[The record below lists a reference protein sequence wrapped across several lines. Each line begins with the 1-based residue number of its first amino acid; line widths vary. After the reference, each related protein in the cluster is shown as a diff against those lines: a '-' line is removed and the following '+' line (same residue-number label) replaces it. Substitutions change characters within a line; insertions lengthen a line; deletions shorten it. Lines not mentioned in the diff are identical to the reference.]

1 MASGSP
7 APSNVT
13 SGTAAVAPSAHANY
27 IEEKLEKT
35 GTDVQVVEVSTT
47 ILTMFVFV
55 LVYLLTMVIIDQWL
69 VPEGLGSGIRACAL
83 VLLLGSLVFYAIRNL
98 LPHLLYRV
106 NPAFAALTIERS
118 EPSLKNSVLNFL
130 LVRHTSRN
138 VPGVV
143 IRGMEKQAATGL
155 ARVSVDSVVDHRQLI
170 KGGIVFVVTV
180 LIWGLYMVFSP
191 KNMLPTVGRLL
202 VPWADIEPVRRI
214 RIDHVHPGNSSVL
227 FRSHVTV
234 SAEVHGLRDGE
245 MVFLVYSSRSG
256 GAVDQRIQMFCAANE
271 TAYSC
276 LLPESEG
283 GLVGDVQY
291 RIEAGDCVS
300 QTYQLDLIT
309 APSLQVQKI
318 EYHYPSYT
326 GMESR
331 SVEDVGDIKAIEGS
345 RVVIHAE
352 ANQDIFSAA
361 VILKLDYSVEGD
373 RNVTRPMALKNRLAK
388 CQLLLERHIVRQQS
402 IPEFT
407 GYHLHLATPNGAVNE
422 NAIRHRIAITRDQS
436 PVVEILRP
444 EESFVEVPEN
454 GDLFFHVRARDP
466 DFSIAE
472 LFLVGRLD
480 DQTLFEEDLIQHHKA
495 GGQPLRAAYREVFR
509 FLPQSYQLTP
519 GQSVQVVV
527 RATDNKRPEPN
538 VVFSKPVEIH
548 ITAADENFSG
558 DSENNNEPSGAD
570 DRQAESQ
577 GSGESAGG
585 QAGAEESSGDESS
598 GDGAGEATSKQDGQD
613 GNEERSEQAAG
624 KGAADASA
632 GQTDSQEQQAGGSQE
647 KGGQSGQT
655 TNPNS
660 NNPESEPRGA
670 MDGSDQGDGGNKS
683 GSSERGNESEGKVDN
698 DGDAFQHLSEKI
710 HEEQSQEHEQHGGDS
725 NGAAPD
731 NRGDGSG
738 AEKDGQQQS
747 VSETEA
753 SQDGNNRPYESKGGP
768 GSERNGSKENS
779 GREKR
784 RQGEGQSQGEPSTR
798 DKNQSPSDGDSDA
811 GAKSSR
817 EEGGGT
823 GNAGEQPPSPP
834 EGAGE
839 KRRRSGKQ
847 NRSEQQDKEPAD
859 SGVSNHES
867 DSAEGKEGS
876 RHGKGE
882 EGGGQ
887 QSSQS
892 GEGAGGSHTPAPAG
906 KGAAKEP
913 GFGETGDRA
922 GNSGL
927 TDEATGNHTAERG
940 DADEGNPQ
948 GDSPQEHSNS
958 SEGGQSGGSQ
968 GADGRQASDNQSQGP
983 SPQSSQQ
990 GPSGAGATEGATEG
1004 ESALGGKASGDD
1016 PDIEDGPVV
1025 EPGAD
1030 APNLEYARETTALV
1044 LDYLQDQ
1051 LDRGGIDPELKRKF
1065 GWTDEEFVDFVN
1077 RYRHLMR
1084 KAQQSGDEGRR
1095 AEAEWESALRS
1106 LGLKQPGQALRQG
1119 NMRAEKAHGLQEIN
1133 RSRPPQAEQERFDA
1147 FRKDILSR

>member
-1 MASGSP
+1 
-7 APSNVT
+7 
-13 SGTAAVAPSAHANY
+13 
-27 IEEKLEKT
+27 
-35 GTDVQVVEVSTT
+35 
-47 ILTMFVFV
+47 
-55 LVYLLTMVIIDQWL
+55 
-69 VPEGLGSGIRACAL
+69 
-83 VLLLGSLVFYAIRNL
+83 
-98 LPHLLYRV
+98 
-106 NPAFAALTIERS
+106 
-118 EPSLKNSVLNFL
+118 
-130 LVRHTSRN
+130 
-138 VPGVV
+138 
-143 IRGMEKQAATGL
+143 MEKQAATGL

-227 FRSHVTV
+227 FRSHVTI

-300 QTYQLDLIT
+300 RTYQLDLIT

-361 VILKLDYSVEGD
+361 MILERDYSVEGD
-373 RNVTRPMALKNRLAK
+373 RNVTRPVALKNRLAK

-407 GYHLHLATPNGAVNE
+407 GYHFHLATPNGAVNE

-585 QAGAEESSGDESS
+585 QAGGDEAS
-598 GDGAGEATSKQDGQD
+598 GNEAGEATSKQGGQG
-613 GNEERSEQAAG
+613 GNNERSEQAVG
-624 KGAADASA
+624 KGAADESA
-632 GQTDSQEQQAGGSQE
+632 GQTDSQDQQAGGSQE

-670 MDGSDQGDGGNKS
+670 MDGSDQGDGGNES

-710 HEEQSQEHEQHGGDS
+710 HEEQSQEHEQHGDS
-725 NGAAPD
+725 NGAASD
-731 NRGDGSG
+731 NQGDGSG

-747 VSETEA
+747 LSETEA
-753 SQDGNNRPYESKGGP
+753 SQDGSNRPHESKGAP
-768 GSERNGSKENS
+768 GSEGSGSKENL
-779 GREKR
+779 GRAKR
-784 RQGEGQSQGEPSTR
+784 RQGEGESQGEPSPR
-798 DKNQSPSDGDSDA
+798 EKNQSPSDGDSDA

-892 GEGAGGSHTPAPAG
+892 GEGAGGSHTPAPSG

-940 DADEGNPQ
+940 DATEGNPQ

-958 SEGGQSGGSQ
+958 SEGGQSGRSQ

-990 GPSGAGATEGATEG
+990 GQSGAGATEG

-1084 KAQQSGDEGRR
+1084 KTQQSGDEGRR